1 MSKKRNRRRKRR
13 GRKRKPNVRN
23 HIAVAAFQHGG
34 SGRHTDQKKEADKKA
49 CRGKVEDQ

>member
-1 MSKKRNRRRKRR
+1 MAKKRRRRKRR
-13 GRKRKPNVRN
+13 IGKRKPSVRN

-34 SGRHTDQKKEADKKA
+34 SGKHTDQKKEADKKA